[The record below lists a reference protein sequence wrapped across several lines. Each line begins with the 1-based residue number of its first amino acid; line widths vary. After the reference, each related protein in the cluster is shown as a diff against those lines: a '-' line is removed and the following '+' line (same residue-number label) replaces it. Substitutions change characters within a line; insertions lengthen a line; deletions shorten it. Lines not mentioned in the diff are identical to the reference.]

1 MAIIVSASITIVLL
15 LGFFRIFFQ
24 DLRDFIDHL
33 KFLFI
38 PDLLSALRGE
48 YDEDRVS
55 SFKIVIYLGI
65 SIGPGLVT
73 YLTWR

>member
-1 MAIIVSASITIVLL
+1 MDIIVSASITFVLL
-15 LGFFRIFFQ
+15 LGLFRIFFQ